1 MMFWNVLF
9 VDAIRMFSLFGCS
22 LLQCFLLEYLLRL
35 NALYWDIFEFS
46 LCECFLFEYLRS
58 ECSLLGYLR
67 MFSIQLLTRILS
79 ISLLWMLSPGIFW
92 APWLGGY
99 LANHREIGI
108 SQSDSPTVD
117 GCQCACSCLIVFKR
131 TFKVFELT
139 GLAVSLKPL
148 YRVCLKEF
156 ETEIES
162 APWS

>member
-79 ISLLWMLSPGIFW
+79 ISLL
-92 APWLGGY
+92 
-99 LANHREIGI
+99 
-108 SQSDSPTVD
+108 
-117 GCQCACSCLIVFKR
+117 
-131 TFKVFELT
+131 
-139 GLAVSLKPL
+139 
-148 YRVCLKEF
+148 
-156 ETEIES
+156 
-162 APWS
+162 